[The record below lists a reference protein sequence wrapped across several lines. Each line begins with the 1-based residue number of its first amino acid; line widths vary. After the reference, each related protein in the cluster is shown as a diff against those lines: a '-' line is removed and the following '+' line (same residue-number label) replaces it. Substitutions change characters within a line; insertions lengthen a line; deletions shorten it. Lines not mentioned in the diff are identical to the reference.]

1 MASMSDVKNLIAD
14 QLGLDGSDVQPDSR
28 IVEDLGAES
37 SDVANIV
44 AAINDRYGIKVSE
57 DQIAK
62 FITVN
67 DIYLGIQQHG
77 K

>member
-1 MASMSDVKNLIAD
+1 MASMNDVKTLIAD
-14 QLGLDGSDVQPDSR
+14 QLGLDDGDVQPDSR

-37 SDVANIV
+37 SDVANIMT
-44 AAINDRYGIKVSE
+44 AIQDRYGIKVSE

-62 FITVN
+62 FITVS
-67 DIYLGIQQHG
+67 DVYLGIQQHS

>member
-1 MASMSDVKNLIAD
+1 MASMNDVKTLIAD
-14 QLGLDGSDVQPDSR
+14 QLGLDDGDVQPDSR

-37 SDVANIV
+37 SDVANIM
-44 AAINDRYGIKVSE
+44 AAIQDRYGIKVSE

-62 FITVN
+62 FITVS
-67 DIYLGIQQHG
+67 DVYLGIQQHS